1 MERGPMVAAAIL
13 STALLAG
20 CQSTTQVKEASGLE
34 GTPTP
39 DEAESVVKT
48 DMSRMRGKWEGR
60 GDTDG
65 ARRTLE
71 VDTNAQGNPWF
82 KYCYLAHCRTSKGHT
97 LTHVSITPT
106 KVKLPLERGRAV
118 HVRTRWRDPAREAEV
133 PNENDQ
139 FRHEARNRVK

>member
-13 STALLAG
+13 STAMLAG

-48 DMSRMRGKWEGR
+48 DVSRMRGKWEGR

-71 VDTNAQGNPWF
+71 VDTDAQGNPWF
-82 KYCYLAHCRTSKGHT
+82 KYCYLAHCRTNKGHT

-106 KVKLPLERGRAV
+106 KVNFRWNGGAPFTFELDGEILRGKLKFPM
-118 HVRTRWRDPAREAEV
+118 RTINFDMRRVAE
-133 PNENDQ
+133 
-139 FRHEARNRVK
+139 

>member
-48 DMSRMRGKWEGR
+48 DMSRMRGEWEGR

-71 VDTNAQGNPWF
+71 VDTNAPGEPMVQVLLPRALPQRA
-82 KYCYLAHCRTSKGHT
+82 KDIPS
-97 LTHVSITPT
+97 PT
-106 KVKLPLERGRAV
+106 
-118 HVRTRWRDPAREAEV
+118 
-133 PNENDQ
+133 
-139 FRHEARNRVK
+139 